1 MIVRTASAVALLSLS
16 ACTFFVKSP
25 PVASTGAVPIY
36 DSTQIALDRYTV
48 LKRLGV
54 EDWESA
60 FRIPGYKDL
69 ETAQTALVNEA
80 GRLGADGVINVAC
93 FDQTDR
99 IFNPAGYFCYGN
111 AIKLK
116 EVPKRSDEK
125 K

>member
-1 MIVRTASAVALLSLS
+1 MILRTASAAALLSLC
-16 ACTFFVKSP
+16 ACTYFTKSA

-111 AIKLK
+111 AIRLK
-116 EVPKRSDEK
+116 K
-125 K
+125 